1 MIKVVIVDDQKIIRE
16 GLKLILSLDDEIEI
30 VGEGNDGLEGV
41 SFCRDN
47 DVDVVLMDIRM
58 PNVNGVEG
66 TKLIR
71 ELEKDI
77 NVLILTTFNEDEYIL
92 KSIKNGAKGYLL
104 KDADPEEIINGVK
117 QVSKGN
123 MLIHSEIA
131 MKMASLLSENKNEVD
146 LRELTKRE
154 EDVAKLIGEGL
165 NNKEIGEKLYL
176 SEGTVK
182 NYVTKILDKLDVK
195 NRTELAIKLKN

>member
-1 MIKVVIVDDQKIIRE
+1 MIKVVIIDDQKIIRE
-16 GLKLILSLDDEIEI
+16 GLKLIISLDDEIEV
-30 VGEGNDGLEGV
+30 VGEAGDGLEGV

-47 DVDVVLMDIRM
+47 NVDVVLMDIRM
-58 PNVNGVEG
+58 PNVDGVEG
-66 TKLIR
+66 TKFIKK
-71 ELEKDI
+71 LEKDI
-77 NVLILTTFNEDEYIL
+77 KVLILTTFNEDEYIL

-104 KDADPEEIINGVK
+104 KDAEPEEIINGIK
-117 QVSKGN
+117 QVNKGN
-123 MLIHSEIA
+123 MLIHPEIA
-131 MKMASLLSENKNEVD
+131 VKIANLLSENKSEID
-146 LRELTKRE
+146 LKELTKRE
-154 EDVAKLIGEGL
+154 EEVAKLIGEGL